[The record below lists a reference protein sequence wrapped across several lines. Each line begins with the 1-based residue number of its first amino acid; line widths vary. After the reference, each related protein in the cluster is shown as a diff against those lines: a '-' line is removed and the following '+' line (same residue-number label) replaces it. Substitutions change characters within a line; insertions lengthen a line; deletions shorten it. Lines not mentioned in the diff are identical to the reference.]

1 MVREMTTDT
10 PPTIVVTLDLR
21 QWATVPNGPALAE
34 RAIELAAAWMCRGLM
49 DHFSVGMQIAG
60 YSRSVPTLITA
71 GRSQRQILLEAL
83 ATIDLAA
90 ITPDAP
96 LTPSSQEDRAS
107 REAEHV
113 VIALSEKTARLDMVP
128 AGCNYTLLCMDDPD
142 SQYWLYFP
150 SQPGPAGA
158 NANLAAPAP
167 SEP

>member
-1 MVREMTTDT
+1 MVKEMTTDT

-49 DHFSVGMQIAG
+49 DHFSVGLQIAG
-60 YSRSVPTLITA
+60 YSRPIPTLITA

-90 ITPDAP
+90 ITPAAADAAP
-96 LTPSSQEDRAS
+96 RQEDRSA
-107 REAEHV
+107 RDAEHV
-113 VIALSEKTARLDMVP
+113 VISLSEKTASLDMVP
-128 AGCNYTLLCMDDPD
+128 TGCNYTLLCMDDPD

-150 SQPGPAGA
+150 SQPGPSAA
-158 NANLAAPAP
+158 MADFAAPAQAAQ
-167 SEP
+167 